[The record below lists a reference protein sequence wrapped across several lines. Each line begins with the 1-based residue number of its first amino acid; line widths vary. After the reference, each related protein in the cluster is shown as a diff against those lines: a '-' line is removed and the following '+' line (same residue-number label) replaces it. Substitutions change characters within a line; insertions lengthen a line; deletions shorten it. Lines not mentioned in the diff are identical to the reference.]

1 MGGGEVFAVMLG
13 GPLAAAELI
22 QFCVSE
28 EEEEEAAGVLLG
40 FEDRDISPP
49 APKIVVEPAVDVIIT
64 ELEIRKERI
73 ADVVIADEEV

>member
-22 QFCVSE
+22 QFCMS

-40 FEDRDISPP
+40 FEDRDISPR

-64 ELEIRKERI
+64 ELEVRKERI